1 MCLDPLL
8 CARGQEDGSHMGHHT
23 WRTPVSLT
31 AAALLALTACAED
44 EDPDPAGENAKP
56 DVTDTAAQQP
66 EDSEPEDADT
76 DDADADD
83 TDTDDADTVGS
94 EPEEPEEETTEAA
107 DALPP
112 GGADRIADEDI
123 DPETQGE
130 PTETNF
136 SAEGEEIG
144 FNEWARESIEIWAAP
159 PVPGD
164 EDQTEPVAELAAD
177 DVVQLGGREILPAQ
191 ADGIWVEVEL
201 ADGYGWV
208 EAMVL
213 EGFEGPDGQ

>member
-1 MCLDPLL
+1 
-8 CARGQEDGSHMGHHT
+8 MGHNT
-23 WRTPVSLT
+23 WRTPVSL
-31 AAALLALTACAED
+31 ASAALLALTACAQD
-44 EDPDPAGENAKP
+44 DDPDPAGENAEP
-56 DVTDTAAQQP
+56 DVTDTAAGQP
-66 EDSEPEDADT
+66 EDSGPEDPAP
-76 DDADADD
+76 
-83 TDTDDADTVGS
+83 DDADTVGS
-94 EPEEPEEETTEAA
+94 EPEEPEEETTESA

-112 GGADRIADEDI
+112 GGAERIADEDI

-144 FNEWARESIEIWAAP
+144 FNQWARESIEIWAAP

-213 EGFEGPDGQ
+213 EGFEGPDGEGGP

>member
-1 MCLDPLL
+1 M
-8 CARGQEDGSHMGHHT
+8 AHNT
-23 WRTPVSLT
+23 WRTPVSLA

-44 EDPDPAGENAKP
+44 EDPDPAGENAEP
-56 DVTDTAAQQP
+56 DVTETAAGQP
-66 EDSEPEDADT
+66 EDSGQEDSEPEDA
-76 DDADADD
+76 
-83 TDTDDADTVGS
+83 DTDDADTVGS

-177 DVVQLGGREILPAQ
+177 DVVQLGGREILAAQ

-213 EGFEGPDGQ
+213 EGFEGPDGDGGP